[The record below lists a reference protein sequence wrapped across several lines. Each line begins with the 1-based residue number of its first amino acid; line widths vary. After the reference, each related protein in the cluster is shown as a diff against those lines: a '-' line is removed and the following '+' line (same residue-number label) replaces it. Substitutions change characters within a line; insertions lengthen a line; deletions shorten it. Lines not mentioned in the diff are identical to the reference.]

1 MKRSVMLAAV
11 IAVSVQL
18 IGISTSS
25 AKASSPGSVITC
37 TGYSGQ
43 VTSLGTQAS
52 LTGCSGHTGGSGVV
66 LGKATTIYWA
76 NSTRT
81 SFSFRRSRAKT
92 MAPTKKCP
100 SSTQWVFRTQKAVV
114 SSDTT
119 GSTRVG
125 AKVTIPMTCEWWVIT
140 DRVSAFQLA
149 RGFSV
154 TL

>member
-1 MKRSVMLAAV
+1 MKRSVVLFAA

-18 IGISTSS
+18 IGISATS
-25 AKASSPGSVITC
+25 AKAISPGSVITC

-52 LTGCSGHTGGSGVV
+52 LTGCSGNTGGSGVV
-66 LGKATTIYWA
+66 FGKATTIYWA
-76 NSTRT
+76 NSART
-81 SFSFRRSRAKT
+81 TISFRRSRAKT
-92 MAPTKKCP
+92 MPPNKKCP
-100 SSTQWVFRTQKAVV
+100 SSTQWVFRTEKAVV

-125 AKVTIPMTCEWWVIT
+125 AKVTIPMTCGWWIVT